1 MWGQKLT
8 RRTRANV
15 AVGEEREREPFPAT
29 AICSLFLS
37 LSIID
42 LFLVLCAVL
51 YCNSAFTRK
60 ANAETDAMSIT
71 RGWKTRAKRKK
82 KKEKEIKYLDLRG
95 EDDGV
100 SRYLMCI
107 LGLGP
112 QKKKKKKK
120 KKKRGRIY

>member
-1 MWGQKLT
+1 M
-8 RRTRANV
+8 
-15 AVGEEREREPFPAT
+15 VGRLAPKE
-29 AICSLFLS
+29 
-37 LSIID
+37 
-42 LFLVLCAVL
+42 
-51 YCNSAFTRK
+51 
-60 ANAETDAMSIT
+60 
-71 RGWKTRAKRKK
+71 KK

-120 KKKRGRIY
+120 KKKMKE